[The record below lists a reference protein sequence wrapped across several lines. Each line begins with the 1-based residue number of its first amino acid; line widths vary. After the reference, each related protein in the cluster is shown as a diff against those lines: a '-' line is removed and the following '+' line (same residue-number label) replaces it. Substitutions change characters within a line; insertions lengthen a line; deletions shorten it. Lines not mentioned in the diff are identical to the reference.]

1 MRWTRWTR
9 WTRSR
14 FAAALTLAILA
25 CGKSAA
31 RKAAEVRECSAITMD
46 AKGAAQCLVL
56 QHKWKQ
62 PAALAA
68 ATRYQQ
74 EQDSTAQLH
83 ADSAWRA
90 DAARHTREI
99 GDCAKD
105 PSSDMARCLVGY
117 GWAEARAAATAEPI
131 PKGDYVAIVPLL
143 SRWVGGTELKHLPKL
158 KIIANCAVGHDN
170 VDVVAAEMRRV
181 AVTNTPDVLT
191 DATADLAWALILA
204 CARR

>member
-1 MRWTRWTR
+1 MRWTR

-14 FAAALTLAILA
+14 LTAALTLGVLA

-56 QHKWKQ
+56 QHSWNQ
-62 PAALAA
+62 TEALRA

-74 EQDSTAQLH
+74 EQDSIAQSH

-90 DAARHTREI
+90 GAARHKGEI
-99 GDCAKD
+99 AACARD

-117 GWAEARAAATAEPI
+117 GWAEARAAATA
-131 PKGDYVAIVPLL
+131 DSL
-143 SRWVGGTELKHLPKL
+143 W
-158 KIIANCAVGHDN
+158 HDEAPAHRQQ
-170 VDVVAAEMRRV
+170 VAACTRQRQMQAGVCLQLKYKWSPERALVVDDSIRRAQMRR
-181 AVTNTPDVLT
+181 
-191 DATADLAWALILA
+191 
-204 CARR
+204 